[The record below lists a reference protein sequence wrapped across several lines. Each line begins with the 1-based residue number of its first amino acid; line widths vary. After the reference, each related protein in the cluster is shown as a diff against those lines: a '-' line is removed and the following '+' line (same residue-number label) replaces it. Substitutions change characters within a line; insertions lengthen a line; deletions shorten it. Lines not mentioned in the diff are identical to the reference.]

1 MIDRIPLA
9 HLPTPIQALPGLTKL
24 LGGPRLFIKRDDL
37 TGLGL
42 GGNKTRKLEFLA
54 ADALAQ
60 EARMLISTGAPQSN
74 HCRQVAAAAAQ
85 LGLGCLLVLAGE
97 DPGTRQGNLLLDAL
111 SGAKIVFVPKG
122 QRDAALRDEFERAQA
137 QGQAPYLIPYGGSNA
152 LGAQGYA
159 LAMRE
164 LNEQALKPDW
174 IVFASSSGGTQ
185 AGLVLGA
192 RETGFTGKILGI
204 SVDESAPT
212 LQARV
217 AALVAQASALSG
229 SNFSVAPEEILV
241 NDSYCSAGYGMLQP
255 MEIEALKSFARA
267 DGILLDPV
275 YTGRAAAGLIDL
287 IRKGLFGKDETV
299 LFWHTGGTPAL
310 FAEPYARLLSA

>member
-122 QRDAALRDEFERAQA
+122 QRDAALRDEFERAQT
-137 QGQAPYLIPYGGSNA
+137 QGQAP
-152 LGAQGYA
+152 
-159 LAMRE
+159 
-164 LNEQALKPDW
+164 
-174 IVFASSSGGTQ
+174 
-185 AGLVLGA
+185 
-192 RETGFTGKILGI
+192 
-204 SVDESAPT
+204 
-212 LQARV
+212 
-217 AALVAQASALSG
+217 
-229 SNFSVAPEEILV
+229 
-241 NDSYCSAGYGMLQP
+241 
-255 MEIEALKSFARA
+255 
-267 DGILLDPV
+267 
-275 YTGRAAAGLIDL
+275 
-287 IRKGLFGKDETV
+287 
-299 LFWHTGGTPAL
+299 
-310 FAEPYARLLSA
+310 

>member
-122 QRDAALRDEFERAQA
+122 QRDAALRDEFERAQT

-174 IVFASSSGGTQ
+174 LVFASSSGGTQ

-217 AALVAQASALSG
+217 ATLVAQASALSG

-241 NDSYCSAGYGMLQP
+241 NDRIAALVTACCSQWKLRRSR
-255 MEIEALKSFARA
+255 ALPARTA
-267 DGILLDPV
+267 FFWTLFTPVGLL
-275 YTGRAAAGLIDL
+275 RA
-287 IRKGLFGKDETV
+287 
-299 LFWHTGGTPAL
+299 
-310 FAEPYARLLSA
+310 